1 MRNDYYTYAYMRKTG
16 TPYYI
21 GKGTGYRAFN
31 KQGHS
36 VPVPKDKSK
45 IVFLKEN
52 LTHDEAIKHEIYM
65 ISVLGRKD
73 NGTGILRN
81 RTDGGDGISGC
92 KRDEAFCKK
101 MSEVHS
107 GKAISPA
114 HKRALRQ
121 AHTGRKHTKEHRQ
134 KVSAAL
140 KGKSKPKRTMEH
152 IEKLREAGRKGAA
165 KRWNK
170 EAA

>member
-1 MRNDYYTYAYMRKTG
+1 MREDG

-21 GKGTGYRAFN
+21 GKGTKYRAFD
-31 KQGHS
+31 KRGHR
-36 VPVPKDKSK
+36 VKTPDDKSR
-45 IVFLKEN
+45 IIFLKKN
-52 LTHDEAIKHEIYM
+52 LTHDEAIKHEQYM
-65 ISVLGRKD
+65 IAVLGRKD

-81 RTDGGDGISGC
+81 LNDGGEGC
-92 KRDEAFCKK
+92 AGTKRDEAFCKR

-107 GKAISPA
+107 GKTISPA
-114 HKRALRQ
+114 HKRALRE
-121 AHTGRKHTKEHRQ
+121 AHTGRKHTDEHKQ
-134 KVSAAL
+134 KVAAAL
-140 KGKSKPKRTMEH
+140 KGKPKPKRTMEH